1 MNRIQL
7 RDDLVTVFNEEEMR
21 TFCPRFGLAY
31 DALRGKGQRDKVGV
45 LIGYMERNGRLPEL
59 ISEMLKERPHLAA
72 KYGQNRQPNPET
84 ADSRLSWLD
93 EIAAGYGPAIE
104 EPPTLK
110 WNSRQSPPVPP
121 TKSEDLPPEDP
132 PTLTW
137 DS

>member
-7 RDDLVTVFNEEEMR
+7 RDDLLTVFNEEEMR
-21 TFCPRFGLAY
+21 IFCPRFGLTY

-72 KYGQNRQPNPET
+72 RYQQNKPKISET
-84 ADSRLSWLD
+84 ADSTLSWLD

-110 WNSRQSPPVPP
+110 WNSRNAPP
-121 TKSEDLPPEDP
+121 TKMPETPPDEDP